1 MMPRSRRTPFGAA
14 TIAVT
19 LATVWLTGAIPSAG
33 QAQATAAARPPMAEE
48 VFKNVRVL
56 RGIPVD
62 EFMGTMGVFSAALGI
77 SCGDCHTDSDTSW
90 EAYALDSSPKKVT
103 ARRMV
108 QMMGAINQGSF
119 GGRQVV
125 TCYTCHRGSNRP
137 KVTASLARVYGDL
150 PPEESDD
157 IVTPA
162 PGAPPVE
169 QIFDKYLQA
178 LGGRE
183 RLARV
188 TSFVAKGTSV
198 GYGPEGTNRPAEIY
212 AKAPGQRTTI
222 IHTLDGDS
230 TTVFDGR
237 AGWMS
242 APHRPVPLLALSGSD
257 LDGVRLDA
265 ELSFPAR
272 IKDTLRD
279 WRVGVPDEINGRA
292 VQVVQ
297 GTGAGG
303 VLATLYF
310 DSESG
315 LLVRLVRYADS
326 RVGRL
331 PTQFDYSDYRDVSG
345 VKMPFKF
352 KMTWLDGLENF
363 ALTEIQPN
371 IAIDAAKFGR
381 PAAAR

>member
-1 MMPRSRRTPFGAA
+1 MLFAA
-14 TIAVT
+14 VTIAIS
-19 LATVWLTGAIPSAG
+19 WLVVLSAG
-33 QAQATAAARPPMAEE
+33 QAAPAGQAAAPQKPPMAEE

-62 EFMGTMGVFSAALGI
+62 EFMATMGVFSAALGI

-90 EAYALDSSPKKVT
+90 EAYALDNSPKKVM

-119 GGRQVV
+119 GGRQMV

-150 PPEESDD
+150 PPDEPDD
-157 IVTPA
+157 IVNPA
-162 PGAPPVE
+162 PNAPPVD

-178 LGGRE
+178 IGGRE
-183 RLARV
+183 RVARV

-198 GYGPEGTNRPAEIY
+198 GYGPEGTNRPVEIY

-237 AGWMS
+237 AGWMA
-242 APHRPVPLLALSGSD
+242 APHRPVPLLALSGTD

-265 ELSFPAR
+265 ALSFPAR

-279 WRVGVPDEINGRA
+279 WRVGAPDEINNRP

-310 DSESG
+310 DSDSG
-315 LLVRLVRYADS
+315 LLVRMVRFAES
-326 RVGRL
+326 KVGRL
-331 PTQFDYSDYRDVSG
+331 PTQFDFSEYKDVAG
-345 VKMPFKF
+345 VKMPFRF
-352 KMTWLDGLENF
+352 KMSWLDGLENVE
-363 ALTEIQPN
+363 LTEIQPN
-371 IAIDAAKFGR
+371 VAIDAAKFGR
-381 PAAAR
+381 PAPAPAGR

>member
-1 MMPRSRRTPFGAA
+1 MIARSNRILFGVA
-14 TIAVT
+14 TM
-19 LATVWLTGAIPSAG
+19 AISGLVGVVLSAG
-33 QAQATAAARPPMAEE
+33 QAAPAQKPPMAEE

-90 EAYALDSSPKKVT
+90 EAYALDGSPKKVM

-108 QMMGAINQGSF
+108 QMMAAINQGSF

-150 PPEESDD
+150 QPEESADD
-157 IVTPA
+157 IAFA
-162 PGAPPVE
+162 PNNPPVDP
-169 QIFDKYLQA
+169 IFDKYLQA
-178 LGGRE
+178 LGGRD

-188 TSFVAKGTSV
+188 TSFVAKGSSV
-198 GYGPEGTNRPAEIY
+198 GYGPEGTNRPVEIY

-222 IHTLDGDS
+222 IHTLDGES

-237 AGWMS
+237 VGWMA
-242 APHRPVPLLALSGSD
+242 APHRPVPLLALSGAD

-272 IKDTLRD
+272 IKDSLRN
-279 WRVGVPDEINGRA
+279 WRLGVPDEINGRA

-303 VLATLYF
+303 VIATLYF

-315 LLVRLVRYADS
+315 LLVRLVRFAES
-326 RVGRL
+326 KVGRL
-331 PTQFDYSDYRDVSG
+331 PTQYDFSDYREVAG
-345 VKMPFKF
+345 VKMPFRF
-352 KMTWLDGLENF
+352 KMSWLDGLENF
-363 ALTEIQPN
+363 ELTDIQPN
-371 IAIDAAKFGR
+371 VAIDAAKFGR
-381 PAAAR
+381 PAPAPAGK